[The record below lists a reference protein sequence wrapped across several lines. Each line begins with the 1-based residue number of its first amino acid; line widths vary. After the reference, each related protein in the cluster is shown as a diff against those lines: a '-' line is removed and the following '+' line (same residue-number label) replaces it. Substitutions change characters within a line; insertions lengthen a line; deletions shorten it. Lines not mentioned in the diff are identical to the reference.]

1 MITETHKPYIYW
13 NYFLSLEDD
22 FEKVSRYIEICSDN
36 NNTYSIELARSM
48 LSSCS
53 EVDVVLKELCKLL
66 SNDFDCTR
74 PNIDKYRKVIVE
86 KIPNFYKEKV
96 YIPRYGRKL
105 NPWINWGKNKN
116 PNWWDGYNKVKH
128 QRTEFF
134 KLAKLKNSLNAMAG
148 LLITIY
154 FYYKYSFIKD
164 GENLQHDSVFMKL
177 KPESKLFFLDD
188 SYYPR
193 HLLLE

>member
-1 MITETHKPYIYW
+1 MITETHKPNIYW

-22 FEKVSRYIEICSDN
+22 FEKISRFIEICSDN
-36 NNTYSIELARSM
+36 NNTYSIELARNM
-48 LSSCS
+48 LASCS

-66 SNDFDCTR
+66 SNDFNFQR
-74 PNIDKYRKVIVE
+74 PNIDNYRDVIAE
-86 KIPNFYKEKV
+86 EIPVFCKEKV
-96 YIPRYGRKL
+96 YIPRYGRRL
-105 NPWINWGKNKN
+105 IPWTNWGKEKN
-116 PNWWDGYNKVKH
+116 PFWWDGYNKVKH

-134 KLAKLKNSLNAMAG
+134 KLAKLKNALNAMAG
-148 LLITIY
+148 LLIAIY
-154 FYYKYSFIKD
+154 YYYKFSFISE
-164 GENLQHDSVFMKL
+164 GEKLSHDSVFIRL